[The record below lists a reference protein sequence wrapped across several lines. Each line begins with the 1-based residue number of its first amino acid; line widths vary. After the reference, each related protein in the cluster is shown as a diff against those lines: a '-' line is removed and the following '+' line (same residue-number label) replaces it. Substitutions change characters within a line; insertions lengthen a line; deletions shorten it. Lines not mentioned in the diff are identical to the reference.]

1 MFRMEPQILNFA
13 IVFGV
18 EVSNYFYRYANLIR
32 YFLGMSFSTGIF
44 MGCRFINVDF
54 MVFLLY
60 EVQ

>member
-1 MFRMEPQILNFA
+1 MEPQILNFV
-13 IVFGV
+13 IVLGV
-18 EVSNYFYRYANLIR
+18 EVSNYFYRYASLIR

-44 MGCRFINVDF
+44 MGCQFINVDF